1 MRFDLGTVVCTMG
14 IQSLIDSDSG
24 YSMLISDCLRMH
36 NECNWGNLCD
46 EDKKMNDEAVR
57 AEENGEPTDRLMS
70 SYNVN
75 GTDIWIITEW
85 DRSVTTVLLPSEY

>member
-1 MRFDLGTVVCTMG
+1 MRFDLGTVVCTME
-14 IQSLIDSDSG
+14 IQSLIDSDPE
-24 YSMLISDCLRMH
+24 YSIQISDCLRMH

-46 EDKKMNDEAVR
+46 EDKRMNDEAVC

-75 GTDIWIITEW
+75 GIEIWIITEL
-85 DRSVTTVLLPSEY
+85 DRYVTTVLLSSEY